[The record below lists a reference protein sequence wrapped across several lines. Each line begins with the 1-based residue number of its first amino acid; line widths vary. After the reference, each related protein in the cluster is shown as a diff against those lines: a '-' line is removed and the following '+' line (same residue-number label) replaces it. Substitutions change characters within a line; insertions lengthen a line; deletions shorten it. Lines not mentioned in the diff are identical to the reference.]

1 LIERITT
8 DMFGPL
14 TRGHEARYCLAA
26 GFLRPGDVV
35 VDAAC
40 GIAYGASVMCA
51 HGDVTY
57 IGVDKDLSE
66 VVIVE
71 PSVVRL
77 IEADL
82 TTWRPEFDFDVA
94 VGFETIEHLSDYS
107 TYLEWCR
114 RARRFALLSVPI
126 VPTVGTNPFHV
137 HDFDRDELIEL
148 FLNDDWDL
156 FQYLDQPSELAGLYV
171 FARNGVSPVSLTGS
185 ASTAVDASRST
196 PGPRS
201 QP

>member
-107 TYLEWCR
+107 TYLP
-114 RARRFALLSVPI
+114 S
-126 VPTVGTNPFHV
+126 GTEVRIAFSADRSHC
-137 HDFDRDELIEL
+137 RDE
-148 FLNDDWDL
+148 
-156 FQYLDQPSELAGLYV
+156 PV
-171 FARNGVSPVSLTGS
+171 PCARFR
-185 ASTAVDASRST
+185 SR
-196 PGPRS
+196 
-201 QP
+201 

>member
-1 LIERITT
+1 MIERITT

-94 VGFETIEHLSDYS
+94 GHYSRPDVFQLIVNEGAARPVTTVVG
-107 TYLEWCR
+107 R
-114 RARRFALLSVPI
+114 
-126 VPTVGTNPFHV
+126 
-137 HDFDRDELIEL
+137 
-148 FLNDDWDL
+148 
-156 FQYLDQPSELAGLYV
+156 
-171 FARNGVSPVSLTGS
+171 
-185 ASTAVDASRST
+185 
-196 PGPRS
+196 
-201 QP
+201 